1 MLNDVKNE
9 SNVGFADIG
18 FFGFNNNNIWKEKR
32 KMNC

>member
-18 FFGFNNNNIWKEKR
+18 FFVVKIKIIIYGKR
-32 KMNC
+32 KES